1 MGHGPPMSR
10 GRRTAASGHEDPFP
24 RPGPSARCRFSQG
37 TFAGTRGNGRDAPL
51 PAIHHAITIGEVRP
65 TWRRR
70 ALPWSG
76 GHTVDGILL
85 LGIADIFSEGKTA
98 SDGLSGSGSA
108 ARPRVAA
115 ARGSTRHRSAAAGR
129 TDRLGSPRNCSCWR
143 PCGSGRLYWESRM
156 SIRSSPDSGSR
167 DRGSEQG

>member
-1 MGHGPPMSR
+1 MLARR
-10 GRRTAASGHEDPFP
+10 GRTRPRLLLSLAYAGYSGRDLALTWTAASGHEDAFP
-24 RPGPSARCRFSQG
+24 RPRLSARNRFSQG

-85 LGIADIFSEGKTA
+85 LGIADIFLKGKTA

-108 ARPRVAA
+108 APT
-115 ARGSTRHRSAAAGR
+115 GSAA
-129 TDRLGSPRNCSCWR
+129 LGDAPRATA
-143 PCGSGRLYWESRM
+143 
-156 SIRSSPDSGSR
+156 
-167 DRGSEQG
+167 